1 MANDFFRNSIPSSVP
16 KHYIAYGNK
25 KNQMSNALFLVY
37 FSTVNG
43 VEALG
48 EVSGGRLAP
57 KDSGASCAPWDS
69 RRGCCAGLC
78 TNSGT
83 LSVGSSSQKTLSSSM
98 LPWTL
103 NAARGRAFPSLV
115 SRVLTDGGR
124 TSGTAGGRRAL
135 VWPGGELSGHR
146 LAPGLHAQSR
156 TLWISSASAPS
167 QGKPGILFIPPA
179 ADGRAL
185 GASWGGLCSARLTWQ
200 GGDMGGQCRVCCG
213 VGVCQPQGLER
224 VHAH

>member
-37 FSTVNG
+37 FPTVNG

-57 KDSGASCAPWDS
+57 KDSGASRVPWDS
-69 RRGCCAGLC
+69 QWGCRAGLC

-83 LSVGSSSQKTLSSSM
+83 LSVGSSYQKTLSSNT

-103 NAARGRAFPSLV
+103 NAARG
-115 SRVLTDGGR
+115 
-124 TSGTAGGRRAL
+124 
-135 VWPGGELSGHR
+135 
-146 LAPGLHAQSR
+146 Q
-156 TLWISSASAPS
+156 ASPRWS
-167 QGKPGILFIPPA
+167 QG
-179 ADGRAL
+179 
-185 GASWGGLCSARLTWQ
+185 C
-200 GGDMGGQCRVCCG
+200 
-213 VGVCQPQGLER
+213 
-224 VHAH
+224 

>member
-115 SRVLTDGGR
+115 SRVLTDAAGPRGLLAAGVPW
-124 TSGTAGGRRAL
+124 SGLVESSPGTAWLQGCMHS
-135 VWPGGELSGHR
+135 P
-146 LAPGLHAQSR
+146 
-156 TLWISSASAPS
+156 APS
-167 QGKPGILFIPPA
+167 GSPRPLHPPKVNPA
-179 ADGRAL
+179 SCSSHPLLMEGPL
-185 GASWGGLCSARLTWQ
+185 GLL
-200 GGDMGGQCRVCCG
+200 G
-213 VGVCQPQGLER
+213 VGCVLLVSPGREGTW
-224 VHAH
+224 VGSAESVAG